1 MTHPLA
7 APALMQAAQDATGLS
22 DWGGDVF
29 REPLEVLSRDLI
41 EHADLNALGVQR
53 AQRRLV
59 DNLKGRLALTEDR
72 KRFPAIA
79 DEAVVKPIFVAGL
92 PRAGSTFFHNLL
104 AADPANRS
112 PRMWEIMFPSPP
124 PLSETYVSDPRIE
137 ACREALEFEGF
148 LSPAMQ
154 GIHPYGPERPEECNF
169 LWEMSLLTVNYPAW
183 WNVPNYGK
191 LLYSVDMKPVY
202 EEQKRALQHLQHRFK
217 KDRWVLKTPAHDWW
231 MADLLEV
238 FPDAG
243 VVLCHRDPA
252 KVLASLSNNLAVNY
266 GLFSD
271 TTPAGSFGMLERQ
284 SESMKRAADVRDAH
298 PDQFF
303 DAHYLAVQ
311 ADPLKELQRCY
322 DKFGVAVTPERL
334 DAVATWMAADREAH
348 ARGPRHS
355 YTMEAFDLDYEGIDQ
370 VMGGYIRD
378 FNVGL
383 ERAA

>member
-1 MTHPLA
+1 MTHPLEA
-7 APALMQAAQDATGLS
+7 QALMNAAQEATGLS

-29 REPLEVLSRDLI
+29 REPLEVLSSDLI
-41 EHADLNALGVQR
+41 NIANLNALGVER

-59 DNLKGRLALTEDR
+59 DNLKGRLMLAEDR
-72 KRFPAIA
+72 KRFPGIGAEAI
-79 DEAVVKPIFVAGL
+79 VKPIFVAGL

-104 AADPANRS
+104 AADPVNRS

-124 PLSETYVSDPRIE
+124 PQEATYTTDLRIE
-137 ACREALEFEGF
+137 ACREALTFEGF
-148 LSPAMQ
+148 MSPAMQ
-154 GIHPYGPERPEECNF
+154 GIHPYGAERPEECNF
-169 LWEMSLLTVNYPAW
+169 LWEMSLLTVNYNSW

-191 LLYSVDMKPVY
+191 LLYSTDMKPVY
-202 EEQKRALQHLQHRFK
+202 QEQKQALQHLQHRFK

-231 MADLLEV
+231 MAELLDV

-271 TTPAGSFGMLERQ
+271 VVPAGSFGMLDRQ

-303 DAHYLAVQ
+303 DAHYLDVQ
-311 ADPLKELQRCY
+311 ADPLRELRRCY
-322 DKFGVAVTPERL
+322 DKFGVAFDETRAA
-334 DAVATWMAADREAH
+334 AVQTWMDADREAH

-355 YTMEAFDLDYEGIDQ
+355 YAMETFDLDYAGIDK

-378 FNVGL
+378 FGVKL

>member
-1 MTHPLA
+1 MSHPLDA
-7 APALMQAAQDATGLS
+7 DSLMSAAQDSTGLI

-29 REPLEVLSRDLI
+29 REPLDVLSLDLI
-41 EHADLNALGVQR
+41 AHANLNALGVER
-53 AQRRLV
+53 ARRRLV
-59 DNLKGRLALTEDR
+59 DNLKGRLLLAEDR

-79 DEAVVKPIFVAGL
+79 DEAIVKPIFVAGL

-124 PLSETYVSDPRIE
+124 PQEETYTSDPRID
-137 ACREALEFEGF
+137 ACRDALDFEGF

-154 GIHPYGPERPEECNF
+154 GIHPYGPQRPEECNF

-183 WNVPNYGK
+183 WNVPNYAK
-191 LLYSVDMKPVY
+191 LLYSIDMKPVY
-202 EEQKRALQHLQHRFK
+202 QEQKRALQHLQHRFK
-217 KDRWVLKTPAHDWW
+217 RDRWVLKTPAHDWW
-231 MADLLEV
+231 MRDLVEV

-266 GLFSD
+266 GLFSNV
-271 TTPAGSFGMLERQ
+271 TPAGSFGMLERQ
-284 SESMKRAADVRDAH
+284 SQSMRRAAQVRDER

-303 DAHYLAVQ
+303 DAHYLEVQ
-311 ADPLKELQRCY
+311 ADPLKELARCY
-322 DKFGVAVTPERL
+322 AQFGVSFTPARAAAVE
-334 DAVATWMAADREAH
+334 AWMAADREAH
-348 ARGPRHS
+348 ARGPRHAYS
-355 YTMEAFDLDYEGIDQ
+355 MEAFDLDYASIDH

-378 FNVGL
+378 FNVRL

>member
-1 MTHPLA
+1 MTHPLEA
-7 APALMQAAQDATGLS
+7 QALMTAAQDATGLS

-29 REPLEVLSRDLI
+29 REPLAVLSSDLI
-41 EHADLNALGVQR
+41 THADLNALGVER
-53 AQRRLV
+53 AKRRLV
-59 DNLKGRLALTEDR
+59 DNLKGRLMLTEDR
-72 KRFPAIA
+72 KRFPTIA
-79 DEAVVKPIFVAGL
+79 DERIVKPIFVAGL

-124 PLSETYVSDPRIE
+124 PQEATYATDARIE
-137 ACREALEFEGF
+137 DCRQALDFEGF

-191 LLYSVDMKPVY
+191 LLYSTDMKPVY
-202 EEQKRALQHLQHRFK
+202 EEQKQALQHLQHRFK
-217 KDRWVLKTPAHDWW
+217 RDRWVLKTPAHDWW

-271 TTPAGSFGMLERQ
+271 TTPAGSFGMLDRQ
-284 SESMKRAADVRDAH
+284 SQSMRRAADVRDAH

-303 DAHYLAVQ
+303 DAHYLKVQ
-311 ADPLKELQRCY
+311 ADPLKELRLCY
-322 DKFGVAVTPERL
+322 DKFGVAFDETRAA
-334 DAVATWMAADREAH
+334 AVQVWMDVDRAAH
-348 ARGPRHS
+348 AKGPKHS
-355 YTMEAFDLDYEGIDQ
+355 YTMEAFDLDYAGIDK
-370 VMGGYIRD
+370 VMGGYNRD
-378 FNVGL
+378 FDVSL

>member
-1 MTHPLA
+1 MTHPLEA
-7 APALMQAAQDATGLS
+7 QALMNAAQDATGLS
-22 DWGGDVF
+22 DWGADVF
-29 REPLEVLSRDLI
+29 REPLDVLSSDLI
-41 EHADLNALGVQR
+41 EHADLNALGIER
-53 AQRRLV
+53 AKRRLV

-72 KRFPAIA
+72 KRFPGIA
-79 DEAVVKPIFVAGL
+79 DEVIDKPIFVAGL

-104 AADPANRS
+104 AADPVNRS

-124 PLSETYVSDPRIE
+124 PHEATYTTDPRIE
-137 ACREALEFEGF
+137 ECRDALAFEGF

-154 GIHPYGPERPEECNF
+154 GIHPYGAERPEECNF

-183 WNVPNYGK
+183 WNVPNYAK

-202 EEQKRALQHLQHRFK
+202 QEQKQALQHLQHRFK
-217 KDRWVLKTPAHDWW
+217 RDRWVLKTPAHDWW
-231 MADLLEV
+231 MADLIDV

-271 TTPAGSFGMLERQ
+271 VTPTGSFGMLDRQ
-284 SESMKRAADVRDAH
+284 SQSMKRAADVRDAH

-303 DAHYLAVQ
+303 DAHYLQVQ
-311 ADPLKELQRCY
+311 ADPLKELRRCY
-322 DKFGVAVTPERL
+322 ERFGIAFDESRAAAVQS
-334 DAVATWMAADREAH
+334 WMDLDREAH
-348 ARGPRHS
+348 ARGPKHA
-355 YTMEAFDLDYEGIDQ
+355 YTMEAFDLDYAGIDS

-378 FNVGL
+378 FNVSL